1 MVEREA
7 SGDFDYLW
15 DDPADADGL
24 TSDDAALEV
33 QPAGEFDPP
42 RDAPDDD
49 LWDEP
54 GDNFWDDQPDPDDYL
69 DDNGH
74 FDAFN
79 VNTWSFKP
87 APTPWYR
94 TKQALTAIIAA
105 SAAVAAIV
113 VSGVLLVFRGPA
125 GTVDEV
131 TSSVTPTAPTSAQP
145 APVATSAA
153 PEPPAPPEP
162 PLPPLEPPLPPLE
175 PPLPPLEPPPP
186 PPETASPINT
196 APRYNP
202 TYQPRPTKA
211 PEIGVTRTPV
221 TREPISVAPQ
231 PRTGHSGNR

>member
-1 MVEREA
+1 MGEREA

-24 TSDDAALEV
+24 TSDDAVLEV
-33 QPAGEFDPP
+33 QPAGELDSP
-42 RDAPDDD
+42 RDD

-54 GDNFWDDQPDPDDYL
+54 GDNFWDNQPDP

-79 VNTWSFKP
+79 VTTWSFTP

-125 GTVDEV
+125 NTVDEV
-131 TSSVTPTAPTSAQP
+131 TSSVTPTAPTSAP
-145 APVATSAA
+145 VPVATSA
-153 PEPPAPPEP
+153 EPGP
-162 PLPPLEPPLPPLE
+162 PLPP
-175 PPLPPLEPPPP
+175 PPPA
-186 PPETASPINT
+186 TASPVNT

-221 TREPISVAPQ
+221 TRLPISVAPQ
-231 PRTGHSGNR
+231 PRTGQR

>member
-1 MVEREA
+1 VGDREA

-33 QPAGEFDPP
+33 QPAGELDSP
-42 RDAPDDD
+42 RDD

-54 GDNFWDDQPDPDDYL
+54 GDNFWDNQPDPDDFPN
-69 DDNGH
+69 DNGH

-79 VNTWSFKP
+79 VTTWSFTP
-87 APTPWYR
+87 APTPWYS

-113 VSGVLLVFRGPA
+113 VSGVLLVFRGPG

-145 APVATSAA
+145 APVATSA
-153 PEPPAPPEP
+153 EPEP
-162 PLPPLEPPLPPLE
+162 PL
-175 PPLPPLEPPPP
+175 PPPP
-186 PPETASPINT
+186 PPETASPVNI
-196 APRYNP
+196 APRYEAP
-202 TYQPRPTKA
+202 RVQPRQTKG
-211 PEIGVTRTPV
+211 PEFNVTRSPM
-221 TREPISVAPQ
+221 SVAPQ

>member
-1 MVEREA
+1 VVEREA

-15 DDPADADGL
+15 DDPADSDGL
-24 TSDDAALEV
+24 TSGDEVVEV
-33 QPAGEFDPP
+33 QPAEELEPPPKDPG
-42 RDAPDDD
+42 DD

-54 GDNFWDDQPDPDDYL
+54 DDNFWDNQPDVDDFPN
-69 DDNGH
+69 DAGH

-79 VNTWSFKP
+79 DDTWSFRP
-87 APTPWYR
+87 PPMPWYR

-125 GTVDEV
+125 STVDEV
-131 TSSVTPTAPTSAQP
+131 TSSVTPTAPTSAETV
-145 APVATSAA
+145 PVATSA
-153 PEPPAPPEP
+153 EPEP
-162 PLPPLEPPLPPLE
+162 PL
-175 PPLPPLEPPPP
+175 PPP
-186 PPETASPINT
+186 PPETASPVNT

-221 TREPISVAPQ
+221 TRLPISVAPQ
-231 PRTGHSGNR
+231 PRSGQR

>member
-1 MVEREA
+1 VVEREA

-15 DDPADADGL
+15 DDPADAEGL
-24 TSDDAALEV
+24 TSDDDALEV
-33 QPAGEFDPP
+33 QPAEELGSPPKDPG
-42 RDAPDDD
+42 DD

-54 GDNFWDDQPDPDDYL
+54 DDNFWDNQPDS
-69 DDNGH
+69 GH

-79 VNTWSFKP
+79 DHTWRFEP
-87 APTPWYR
+87 APPPWYS

-125 GTVDEV
+125 NTVDEM
-131 TSSVTPTAPTSAQP
+131 TPSVTPTAPTSAEP
-145 APVATSAA
+145 VPVATSA
-153 PEPPAPPEP
+153 EPEP
-162 PLPPLEPPLPPLE
+162 PL
-175 PPLPPLEPPPP
+175 PPP
-186 PPETASPINT
+186 PPETASPVNT

-221 TREPISVAPQ
+221 TRLPISVAPQ
-231 PRTGHSGNR
+231 PRTGQR